1 MHLMNDRFKTY
12 SDEEI
17 LRVMQI
23 IRNNGNLLYI
33 ETEDFKLT
41 RIVEIFDLLKQ
52 NKYISSRE
60 NSEVQLSEE
69 GERVFQQL
77 CRKFE
82 LRGLYK
88 YIIQNPTK
96 RKRPMKITDIY
107 IPTK

>member
-23 IRNNGNLLYI
+23 IRSNGNLLYI

-52 NKYISSRE
+52 NKYICSGK
-60 NSEVQLSEE
+60 NSEVHLSEE
-69 GERVFQQL
+69 GEQVFQQL
-77 CRKFE
+77 CRKSG

-96 RKRPMKITDIY
+96 RKQPIKITDIY
-107 IPTK
+107 IPTR